1 MAEEFATKARKVI
14 PPLLSP
20 LTSLCFICNSLHF
33 SNCFFQVYINVLFLF
48 SYVDSFPFFKF
59 TRLILLYK
67 RFSLPQ

>member
-33 SNCFFQVYINVLFLF
+33 PIVFFQVNINVLSLFIYTDGFLF
-48 SYVDSFPFFKF
+48 
-59 TRLILLYK
+59 
-67 RFSLPQ
+67 